1 MEGMNSQIR
10 PHGGVLVNQELK
22 GTAREEALQKAAK
35 LKQLVLT
42 EREISD
48 VEMIAVGALSPLTGF
63 MKHEDYE
70 SVVSKKHLAN
80 GLPWTMPI
88 TKQISAAEKALLKT
102 NEEVALVTEAGRVLA
117 IMKVEEIF
125 AHDKKKQAELVYGTD
140 DGNHPGVAAVEK
152 MGEFFAAGSI
162 HLVNRPEYTNFLEYR
177 LDPAQTRDIF
187 QKKNWKRI
195 VAFQTRNPI
204 HRAHEYL
211 TKCALEMVDGLLIH
225 PLVGQTKGDD
235 IPADVRMKC
244 YQVLLEKY
252 YAKNHVMLSVFPAAM
267 RYAGPR
273 EAIFHAI
280 VRKNYGCTH
289 FIVGRDHAGVSR
301 PDGKPYYGSFDA
313 HHIFGEFDPA
323 KLDITPLFF
332 DFTFFCKTCEEM
344 ASTKTCPHDPSHH
357 LALSGSKVREML
369 RKGELPPAEFSRP
382 EVAQILIDA
391 MKQNAPSPA

>member
-1 MEGMNSQIR
+1 MISQIR
-10 PHGGVLVNQELK
+10 PHGGILVDQELK
-22 GTAREEALQKAAK
+22 GAAREEALKKAAK

-48 VEMIAVGALSPLTGF
+48 VEMIGVGALSPLTGF
-63 MKHEDYE
+63 MKHDDYE
-70 SVVSKKHLAN
+70 AVVTQKHLAN
-80 GLPWTMPI
+80 GLPWTLPI
-88 TKQISAAEKALLKT
+88 TKQISASEKSSLKI
-102 NEEVALVTEAGRVLA
+102 NEEVSLVTASGRVLA

-125 AHDKKKQAELVYGTD
+125 PHDKKKQALQVYGTD
-140 DGNHPGVAAVEK
+140 DGNHPGVAAIEQ
-152 MGEFFAAGSI
+152 MGEFFAAGI
-162 HLVNRPEYTNFLEYR
+162 ICLLNRPEYTNFLEYR
-177 LDPAQTRDIF
+177 LDPVQTREIF
-187 QKKNWKRI
+187 YKKNWRRI

-244 YQVLLEKY
+244 YEVLLEKY

-313 HHIFGEFDPA
+313 HHIFNEFDPA
-323 KLDITPLFF
+323 EIDITPLFF
-332 DFTFFCKTCEEM
+332 DFTFYCKTCGEM

-382 EVAQILIDA
+382 EVAQILINA
-391 MKQNAPSPA
+391 MREQQGCRS

>member
-1 MEGMNSQIR
+1 LI
-10 PHGGVLVNQELK
+10 HQELE
-22 GTAREEALQKAAK
+22 GAARAEAAKKAAS
-35 LKQLVLT
+35 LKKLVLS

-48 VEMIAVGALSPLTGF
+48 AEMIATGALSPLSGF
-63 MKHEDYE
+63 MKQADYE
-70 SVVSKKHLAN
+70 SVLARKHLAG
-80 GLPWTMPI
+80 GLPWTLPI
-88 TKQISAAEKALLKT
+88 TKQVSAAEKGSLKT
-102 NEEVALVTEAGRVLA
+102 GEEVALTDPSGKILA
-117 IMKVEEIF
+117 LMKVEEIF
-125 AHDKKKQAELVYGTD
+125 PHDKKNQALQVYGTD
-140 DGNHPGVAAVEK
+140 DGNHPGVAAIQQ
-152 MGEFFAAGSI
+152 MGDYFAGGAVWLI
-162 HLVNRPEYTNFLEYR
+162 ERPEHRNFLEYR
-177 LDPAQTRDIF
+177 LDPVRTREIF
-187 QKKNWKRI
+187 QQKKWRRI

-225 PLVGQTKGDD
+225 PLVGETKGDD
-235 IPADVRMKC
+235 IPAEVRMKC
-244 YQVLLEKY
+244 YEVLLEKY

-273 EAIFHAI
+273 EAIFHAL

-313 HHIFGEFDPA
+313 QHIFDEFDA
-323 KLDITPLFF
+323 EKIGITPLFF
-332 DFTFFCKTCEEM
+332 DFTFYCKTCEEM

-382 EVAQILIDA
+382 EVATILIDA
-391 MKQNAPSPA
+391 MRQGTPA

>member
-1 MEGMNSQIR
+1 MISQIR
-10 PHGGVLVNQELK
+10 PHGGILINQELK
-22 GTAREEALQKAAK
+22 GEAREEALKKASRM
-35 LKQLVLT
+35 KQLVLT

-48 VEMIAVGALSPLTGF
+48 VEMIGVGALSPLTGF
-63 MKHEDYE
+63 MTHDDYE
-70 SVVSKKHLAN
+70 AVVTKKHLAN
-80 GLPWTMPI
+80 GLPWTLPI
-88 TKQISAAEKALLKT
+88 TKQISKSEKSSLKI
-102 NEEVALVTEAGRVLA
+102 NEEAAFVTASGRVLA

-125 AHDKKKQAELVYGTD
+125 PHDKKKQAREVYGTD
-140 DGNHPGVAAVEK
+140 DVNHPGVAAIEQ
-152 MGEFFAAGSI
+152 MGDFFAAGRI
-162 HLVNRPEYTNFLEYR
+162 QLVNRPEYMNFLEYR
-177 LDPAQTRDIF
+177 LDPVRTREIF
-187 QKKNWKRI
+187 YKKNWRRI

-244 YQVLLEKY
+244 YEVLIEKY
-252 YAKNHVMLSVFPAAM
+252 YAKNHAMLSVFPAAM

-313 HHIFGEFDPA
+313 HHIFNEFDPA
-323 KLDITPLFF
+323 KIDITPLFF
-332 DFTFFCKTCEEM
+332 DFTFYCKTCGEM

-382 EVAQILIDA
+382 EVVRILIDA
-391 MKQNAPSPA
+391 MREQQGCRA

>member
-88 TKQISAAEKALLKT
+88 TKQISAAEKASLKT

-301 PDGKPYYGSFDA
+301 PDGKPMRLVLNR
-313 HHIFGEFDPA
+313 PKN
-323 KLDITPLFF
+323 KLRLQVRLP
-332 DFTFFCKTCEEM
+332 DF
-344 ASTKTCPHDPSHH
+344 
-357 LALSGSKVREML
+357 
-369 RKGELPPAEFSRP
+369 
-382 EVAQILIDA
+382 
-391 MKQNAPSPA
+391 